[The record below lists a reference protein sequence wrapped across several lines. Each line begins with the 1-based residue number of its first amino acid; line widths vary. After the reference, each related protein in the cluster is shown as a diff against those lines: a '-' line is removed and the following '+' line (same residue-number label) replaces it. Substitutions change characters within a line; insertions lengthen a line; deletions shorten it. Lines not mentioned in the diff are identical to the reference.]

1 MTDMP
6 RILVVMALRAESA
19 DVFEAAAVP
28 VLFCG
33 VGKVNAA
40 MALTKELMH
49 YKHQGQEMPLVV
61 NFGSVGSRCHPSG
74 TLVACRQFVQ
84 RDMDVRAL
92 GFALG
97 VTPYDDAPSHL
108 DFAPVFNLPTA
119 ICGSGDSFATGHV
132 EVDCEVLDM
141 EAYALA
147 KVCRHENARFACAKY
162 VTDGADGAAA
172 DDWRRNVHKAAEE
185 FLRLF
190 RALQLECKL

>member
-1 MTDMP
+1 MTDLP
-6 RILVVMALRAESA
+6 RVLVVMALRVESA
-19 DVFEAAAVP
+19 GVFEAAGVP

-33 VGKVNAA
+33 VGKINAA
-40 MALTKELMH
+40 IALTKELSR
-49 YKHQGQEMPLVV
+49 YKHGGREMPLVV

-74 TLVACRQFVQ
+74 TVVACHEFVQ

-92 GFALG
+92 GFAMG
-97 VTPYDDAPSHL
+97 ETPYDETPNPLS
-108 DFAPVFNLPTA
+108 FAAVFSLPA
-119 ICGSGDSFATGHV
+119 AVCGSGDSFATGEV
-132 EVDCEVLDM
+132 EVDCAVLDM

-172 DDWRRNVHKAAEE
+172 ADWRRNVHMAAEE

-190 RALQLECKL
+190 RGL

>member
-1 MTDMP
+1 MTDLP
-6 RILVVMALRAESA
+6 RSIVVMALRAESA
-19 DVFEAAAVP
+19 GVFEAAGVP

-40 MALTKELMH
+40 MALTQELARYEH
-49 YKHQGQEMPLVV
+49 RSREMPLVV

-74 TLVACRQFVQ
+74 TLVACHEFVQ

-97 VTPYDDAPSHL
+97 VTPYDEAPRSL
-108 DFAPVFNLPTA
+108 SFPPVFDLPTA
-119 ICGSGDSFATGHV
+119 VCGSGDSFATGDV
-132 EVDCEVLDM
+132 EAECAVLDM

-147 KVCRHENARFACAKY
+147 KVCWHEKAAFACAKY

-190 RALQLECKL
+190 RSL